1 MRYLQPGEIHFSEE
15 TYQVTTIL
23 GSCLAVTMWNPTL
36 RMGAICHALLPVCPK
51 PEKCSKQCED
61 RFRYV
66 ECTISWMIEQF
77 QERAIDLTEIECKV
91 FGGGDMF
98 PLSAQEGKKINVGKQ
113 NAAIALKILRQEGL
127 RVISQDLEG
136 CQGRKII
143 FNTENGEVL
152 LKRIRS

>member
-1 MRYLQPGEIHFSEE
+1 
-15 TYQVTTIL
+15 
-23 GSCLAVTMWNPTL
+23 
-36 RMGAICHALLPVCPK
+36 
-51 PEKCSKQCED
+51 
-61 RFRYV
+61 
-66 ECTISWMIEQF
+66 MIEQF